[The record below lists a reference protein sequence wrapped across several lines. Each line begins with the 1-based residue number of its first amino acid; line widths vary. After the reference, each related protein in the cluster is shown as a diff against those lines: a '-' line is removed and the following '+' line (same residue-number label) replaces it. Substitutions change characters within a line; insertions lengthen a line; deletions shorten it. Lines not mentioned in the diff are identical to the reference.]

1 MTKNLNPID
10 VLKNVETLVEQYD
23 ALQEERDDALDQVN
37 ELEEER
43 DELEQERDELEQERD
58 DLKERVKELQE
69 EHNALCAAMR
79 AAMSVATYNA
89 LHSLKTTLDD
99 LIGIDDN
106 SFQTVLDAAAYTIVS
121 IDEPLDNVYEKLES
135 GIQFQFRNF
144 GRVNIVLMGGKTLRI
159 EPATLTNAA
168 TVWIE

>member
-1 MTKNLNPID
+1 MTKELNPID

-23 ALQEERDDALDQVN
+23 ALQEERDDALDQVE

-43 DELEQERDELEQERD
+43 DELQERVN

-79 AAMSVATYNA
+79 AAMCVATYNA

-106 SFQTVLDAAAYTIVS
+106 CFQTVLDAAAYTIVS
-121 IDEPLDNVYEKLES
+121 LDEPLDNVYEKLES
-135 GIQFQFRNF
+135 AIQFQFRNF